1 MQNRLKKQC
10 PRSRHRRP
18 TRRQI
23 ASPSQPS
30 GDDAQQGNEQ
40 RPGNAFGTQ
49 QCRGY
54 AGERTAVR
62 RDASRTQNKKVG
74 RRKDGKG
81 ERHGAQT
88 TRRPQSVRWEKA
100 QAQRYGESYTKP
112 HVEISPERSK
122 NKVQEQRTTDETEH
136 RCPESNVEFQVL
148 DKRTN
153 RLPTGSCCIPLPVAA
168 APGCNEVRNPSP
180 SSLRNGN

>member
-1 MQNRLKKQC
+1 MSKDQ
-10 PRSRHRRP
+10 
-18 TRRQI
+18 
-23 ASPSQPS
+23 AMPSVR
-30 GDDAQQGNEQ
+30 N
-40 RPGNAFGTQ
+40 NVV
-49 QCRGY
+49 GY

-153 RLPTGSCCIPLPVAA
+153 DYPQEVAVSFFRLLQPQVVT
-168 APGCNEVRNPSP
+168 EVRTPSP